1 MILDEIVA
9 YKRGELAQR
18 KAELPLA
25 DVMAR
30 ARQEPPPRDFEGA
43 LRAPGISLIA
53 EVKKASP
60 SKGLLCPDFDPVRIA
75 TAYRDGGAA
84 AISVLTDEHFFQG
97 SLTHLTT
104 VREHVELPVL
114 RKDFLF
120 DPYQVYEARAAGA
133 DAALLIVGILDDGL
147 LRELHDLVGE
157 LGLAALVEV
166 HDEGE
171 LERALGA
178 GARIIGI
185 NNRDL
190 RTFQVDLGTTGRLR
204 ALVPDDCVVVAES
217 GIHTRSHVEQL
228 REWRVDAML
237 VGESL
242 VTSGDI
248 VGKARELLAR

>member
-18 KAELPLA
+18 KAAVPLA
-25 DVMAR
+25 DLIER
-30 ARQEPPPRDFEGA
+30 ARQEPSARDFAGV

-75 TAYRDGGAA
+75 TAYHEGGAA

-97 SLTHLTT
+97 SLTHLTK
-104 VREHVELPVL
+104 VRAHVDRPVL

-147 LRELHDLVGE
+147 LRELHRLVGE
-157 LGLAALVEV
+157 LGMAALVEV
-166 HDEGE
+166 HDERE
-171 LERALGA
+171 LERALKA
-178 GARIIGI
+178 DARIVGV

-190 RTFQVDLGTTGRLR
+190 RTFHVDLATTGRLR
-204 ALVPDDCVVVAES
+204 PLIPDDCVVVAES
-217 GIHTRSHVEQL
+217 GIHTRAHVEQL
-228 REWRVDAML
+228 QEWGVDAML

-248 VGKARELLAR
+248 AGKARELLAR